1 MADDPQAPTERRTAA
16 RHLVQNPL
24 VCLEHD
30 PELFRLI
37 RRHEGELDRWF
48 TQRLGYRLHLD
59 ADTARLLKTGV
70 VPANRPLRTASGRPF
85 HQLEYVLL
93 ALVLASVASGP
104 DVISLRDLVEQV
116 RSAAV
121 EADIALADDATE
133 RRAVVSVLTWMIER
147 GLADELHARV
157 GAYATDDDADAVLK
171 LRPDRI
177 ALLPLPA
184 LVGASDPSELLAN
197 AERRSPSRTWM
208 RARLVEDPVVYR
220 SDLGDHEWSELRRRL
235 GDEEQFLD
243 EMFGLVLESR
253 AEGVA
258 SVDPA
263 GTLAERRFPTS
274 GTIGHAA
281 LLVID
286 AVFRRAAPDP
296 ADGDGDGYGD
306 GARADGDGKGADE
319 GVAAGADNTGRALPV
334 SPVVAMDELVGLVS
348 ELAGANASRWSND
361 LVGAPERLTRRVV
374 ELLVDLRL
382 AELVPA
388 PTRPPVSGS
397 GVPAPTPPSV
407 SDPERAPLHLGA
419 ESSDTE
425 PPKPEATVA
434 TSSNPEPRDAATSPD
449 PERSDP
455 DAPVAATSS
464 HTLGTRATGPIA
476 TSLRL
481 LPGAARFLP
490 AALAAT
496 SDPEVPQ
503 ESLW

>member
-30 PELFRLI
+30 PDLFRLI

-70 VPANRPLRTASGRPF
+70 VAANRPLRTASDRPF

-121 EADIALADDATE
+121 EADIVLADDATE
-133 RRAVVSVLTWMIER
+133 RRALVAVLTWMIER
-147 GLADELHARV
+147 GLAEELHARV

-184 LVGASDPSELLAN
+184 LVGAADPSELLAN
-197 AERRSPSRTWM
+197 AERRTPSRTWM
-208 RARLVEDPVVYR
+208 RARLVEDPVLYR
-220 SDLGDHEWSELRRRL
+220 SDLTEAEWSELRRRL

-281 LLVID
+281 LLLID
-286 AVFRRAAPDP
+286 AVSRRAVPDP
-296 ADGDGDGYGD
+296 AGGGDDD
-306 GARADGDGKGADE
+306 DDDD
-319 GVAAGADNTGRALPV
+319 AGADDTGRAVPA
-334 SPVVAMDELVGLVS
+334 SPVVPMDQLVGLVS

-397 GVPAPTPPSV
+397 GVPAPTPPSE
-407 SDPERAPLHLGA
+407 SGTERAPLHLGA
-419 ESSDTE
+419 DPSATES
-425 PPKPEATVA
+425 PKPEAAVA
-434 TSSNPEPRDAATSPD
+434 TSSNPEPPDAATSPD
-449 PERSDP
+449 PERPDL
-455 DAPVAATSS
+455 DAPGAATSS

-496 SDPEVPQ
+496 SAPEVPQ